1 MPITQVSV
9 AVENQPGKLSEVCD
23 ILEKEEINI
32 KAIIASSVLTPVQ
45 VHMIVSEPAK
55 AESVLKS
62 NGYNVTTI
70 EVIAVAAPDHPGGLN
85 AVLRPLIEAN
95 VNVETLYP
103 FINLRGDEAIIIMEV
118 DKIQEAKDVLKRHWV
133 KTYSTEIYKY

>member
-32 KAIIASSVLTPVQ
+32 KAIMASSVLTPVQ

-62 NGYNVTTI
+62 NGYNVSTI

-85 AVLRPLIEAN
+85 AVLRPLIEAS
-95 VNVETLYP
+95 VNVQTLYP

-118 DKIQEAKDVLKRHWV
+118 DKIQEAKEVLKKHWV

>member
-32 KAIIASSVLTPVQ
+32 KAIVASSVLTPVQ
-45 VHMIVSEPAK
+45 VHMIVSDPVR
-55 AESVLKS
+55 AENVLKGS
-62 NGYNVTTI
+62 GYSVSTI

-85 AVLRPLIEAN
+85 AVLRPLIESN

-118 DKIQEAKDVLKRHWV
+118 DKIQEAKEVLKKHWV

>member
-9 AVENQPGKLSEVCD
+9 AVENQPGKLNEVCD

-32 KAIIASSVLTPVQ
+32 KAIVASSVLTPVQ
-45 VHMIVSEPAK
+45 VHMIVSEPMR
-55 AESVLKS
+55 AENVLRGS
-62 NGYNVTTI
+62 GYKVSTI

-85 AVLRPLIEAN
+85 AVLRPLVEAN

-118 DKIQEAKDVLKRHWV
+118 DKIQEAKEILKKHWV